1 MLQTSA
7 GFQVQQNAK
16 GEDMIRAKNSLAVLV
31 ICLVILA
38 FAGIVASSN
47 RSHASSR
54 VAWEYRIVTIQVFG
68 TGKLGEP
75 QRTMN
80 DLGADGWEF
89 LQFIHENEVDGLQGQ
104 YLFRRAK

>member
-1 MLQTSA
+1 M
-7 GFQVQQNAK
+7 
-16 GEDMIRAKNSLAVLV
+16 VL
-31 ICLVILA
+31 ITCLVILA
-38 FAGIVASSN
+38 FAGIVGFSN

-75 QRTMN
+75 ERTMN
-80 DLGADGWEF
+80 ELGADGWEF
-89 LQFIHENEVDGLQGQ
+89 LQFVHEDELRGFQGQ